1 MATFT
6 ITTTQNI
13 DELTGKTG
21 GDVYNINGGNLTIDQ
36 HSRFGLNNGNA
47 SATTATTMGN
57 ITLSATLG
65 GTLNIDG
72 RYIRMIPFNGG
83 SGTIPALNSLVTQGS
98 ASGKLMS
105 VYSSYTVAPLVN
117 GGTMPAT
124 GWIMIKQWNSISYTS
139 GALTLSGVTANA
151 TGADFVGFLEIM
163 GDEAGTINANRLGTC
178 NILGSWFKL
187 GTTSGSANQTL
198 QIPNNGTL
206 KHIAGVF
213 IEKNAGQADYEFYPN
228 AGTATTIGTEAIR
241 GKVVWIS
248 NAGLVRIG
256 NNGSST
262 MGYTPISGL
271 EVIVP
276 NILLCNCTTLARNA
290 VVIPNATIATRYDFT
305 TTGGGVVNIDKANLE
320 WYPSFTQGY
329 SIQLNNSGII
339 DALLISECATYSTWS
354 KVGIGNKPTTALLT
368 SALTMSLCFAGG
380 SFTDC
385 VWTRVSHAAS
395 GAYTNTITD
404 IDGFTFTRNTM
415 RANTIRAN
423 ATAFSSYCTRVSNS
437 NFIDCT
443 YIQGALNLQ
452 TCTNVTDT
460 NPTYVDCVSGTTVTT
475 YANYIWYLAANT
487 TNCLFSGLSLP
498 ITNTQPYTSLIYF
511 AAAGVNNCKFRNI
524 GTRSTPLTMGSTN
537 ACGYIISGATG
548 SAANNIKLQRIYCS
562 STRSGID
569 TLDNSNKNIIEEHV
583 FGDYADAPTSTVFNL
598 IKRGCG
604 CTSSLTAQ
612 TSVYGTHWQDV
623 FTSTTAGRIII
634 MMNEATADTT
644 SQVVLTNDA
653 NFTSAGGLY
662 MPTIGMTAT
671 FEMNYF
677 ALGHT
682 SFQNTAAVMGG
693 GTIGNYTLEFQIDK
707 NDSTGY
713 SSWTTLSGANLSAI
727 TGIDAS
733 LGLKLKIRITTSTT
747 NTTAIT
753 SLYVLTNST
762 TTTQDYLYPLDTIT
776 LSLTG
781 LISGS
786 DIVILNAGTSTVLT
800 SVDNNTSTSYNYIY
814 SSSGIPVDIGIIKAG
829 YVLYYIRNYTLL
841 SSNASL
847 PISQV
852 IDRAYVS

>member
-271 EVIVP
+271 EVIV
-276 NILLCNCTTLARNA
+276 LL
-290 VVIPNATIATRYDFT
+290 
-305 TTGGGVVNIDKANLE
+305 
-320 WYPSFTQGY
+320 
-329 SIQLNNSGII
+329 
-339 DALLISECATYSTWS
+339 LL
-354 KVGIGNKPTTALLT
+354 GMLL
-368 SALTMSLCFAGG
+368 
-380 SFTDC
+380 
-385 VWTRVSHAAS
+385 
-395 GAYTNTITD
+395 
-404 IDGFTFTRNTM
+404 
-415 RANTIRAN
+415 
-423 ATAFSSYCTRVSNS
+423 
-437 NFIDCT
+437 
-443 YIQGALNLQ
+443 
-452 TCTNVTDT
+452 
-460 NPTYVDCVSGTTVTT
+460 
-475 YANYIWYLAANT
+475 
-487 TNCLFSGLSLP
+487 
-498 ITNTQPYTSLIYF
+498 
-511 AAAGVNNCKFRNI
+511 
-524 GTRSTPLTMGSTN
+524 
-537 ACGYIISGATG
+537 
-548 SAANNIKLQRIYCS
+548 
-562 STRSGID
+562 
-569 TLDNSNKNIIEEHV
+569 
-583 FGDYADAPTSTVFNL
+583 
-598 IKRGCG
+598 
-604 CTSSLTAQ
+604 
-612 TSVYGTHWQDV
+612 
-623 FTSTTAGRIII
+623 
-634 MMNEATADTT
+634 
-644 SQVVLTNDA
+644 
-653 NFTSAGGLY
+653 
-662 MPTIGMTAT
+662 
-671 FEMNYF
+671 
-677 ALGHT
+677 
-682 SFQNTAAVMGG
+682 
-693 GTIGNYTLEFQIDK
+693 
-707 NDSTGY
+707 
-713 SSWTTLSGANLSAI
+713 
-727 TGIDAS
+727 
-733 LGLKLKIRITTSTT
+733 
-747 NTTAIT
+747 
-753 SLYVLTNST
+753 
-762 TTTQDYLYPLDTIT
+762 
-776 LSLTG
+776 
-781 LISGS
+781 
-786 DIVILNAGTSTVLT
+786 
-800 SVDNNTSTSYNYIY
+800 
-814 SSSGIPVDIGIIKAG
+814 
-829 YVLYYIRNYTLL
+829 
-841 SSNASL
+841 
-847 PISQV
+847 
-852 IDRAYVS
+852 